1 MGDAVVGFVADY
13 LFHHYDKPRSWLSLA
28 KSKLVSEECLAYL
41 ARKIELA
48 RFIELGKG
56 EERSGGRE
64 KDSILAS
71 SLEAL
76 AGAVFVDS
84 SSYEETRKV
93 LELIFCEAGDI
104 SSLNLSVNYKGLLQR
119 WCLHIIIVS
128 CYETLSQGNQDF
140 YRVELRLEKIV

>member
-1 MGDAVVGFVADY
+1 M
-13 LFHHYDKPRSWLSLA
+13 SLA
-28 KSKLVSEECLAYL
+28 KSKLKVSEECLAYL

-56 EERSGGRE
+56 EERSEGE

-84 SSYEETRKV
+84 SSYEVTRKV
-93 LELIFCEAGDI
+93 LELIFVRQEILVLLI
-104 SSLNLSVNYKGLLQR
+104 SQLTIRAASAVVLQYYN
-119 WCLHIIIVS
+119 CLPR
-128 CYETLSQGNQDF
+128 YETLSQGNQDF
-140 YRVELRLEKIV
+140 YRVERLRWEKIV